1 MYNDSKKREFIKLA
15 PEIRVL
21 TLKSLLHANS
31 GHTAGSLGLVDI
43 FTYLFF
49 YALKIDPK
57 KPNRQDRDRFILSN
71 GHVAPALYATMAKRG
86 FFPEEELKTL
96 RKFGS
101 RLQGHPHREFLPGL
115 DTSSGP
121 LGEGLSQALGMALAD
136 RLDNGY
142 KSQRYFYCVMGDGEL
157 NEGQVWEAALHAGK
171 EKPHNL
177 IAIVDR
183 NDIQIDGYTHDVMPL
198 EPLEDKWKAFGWH
211 TQVINGHDFDEIHS
225 AIEEAK
231 VVNNK
236 PSCIIA
242 LTVAGKGYPEFERDP
257 FWHGRP
263 PSKEQVEKAIK
274 YIEKHAYA

>member
-1 MYNDSKKREFIKLA
+1 MYNDSKKRELVKIA
-15 PEIRVL
+15 TEVRVL
-21 TLKSLLHANS
+21 TLRALLHANS
-31 GHTAGSLGLVDI
+31 GHTAGSLGLADI
-43 FTYLFF
+43 FVYLFF

-57 KPNRQDRDRFILSN
+57 KPNWKDRDRFILSN

-136 RLDNGY
+136 RLDRGY

-177 IAIVDR
+177 IAIIDR

-211 TQVINGHDFDEIHS
+211 TQVINGHNFDEIHS